1 VEVTEALPADAS
13 KQEAAGM
20 TPGDGSDT
28 DSDDDGPAAS
38 GRDTGAEGDSE
49 NEGTPQSNGGSGFSD
64 DATLARQLGLTE
76 AQLRQR
82 KKRLER
88 KAATKKKGGDDGD
101 DADTSA
107 KPHED

>member
-1 VEVTEALPADAS
+1 MKPEVPEGA
-13 KQEAAGM
+13 QG
-20 TPGDGSDT
+20 G
-28 DSDDDGPAAS
+28 DSDSEEDERAVS

-49 NEGTPQSNGGSGFSD
+49 NEDTPQSGGGFSD

-88 KAATKKKGGDDGD
+88 KAQAKKKGGEDVDET
-101 DADTSA
+101 DAND